1 MQVEEAEPGEPF
13 FSDPR
18 YRGLPFDEKRF
29 RPLEASGGR
38 VACVDGGN
46 ACLLD
51 TPSMAVHLVRA
62 YYNVFNADKRVK
74 QEKAEFLVVARARK
88 GGRALEAECRELNG
102 FCLNGFELNAFD
114 ETVSLNGRKAL
125 PSAIGNVARRYAEWA
140 LTEKA
145 LKEADAVVRDGALET
160 SVSGEADYA
169 RKCFG
174 SGKLC
179 GVAKTCSLLTTTN
192 LPLTAAVQRMAPDGA
207 WVYGPAC
214 ENGHP
219 DHNAEIF
226 VARFHSGS
234 GYAFRFEVEKG
245 GREGIAEKVAFQ
257 CSDSCFP
264 GYPYGLVD
272 ADKMA
277 RVSFRETAAA
287 RQLLGLKNAELLRAT
302 DAHSVLDVI

>member
-1 MQVEEAEPGEPF
+1 MQVSVEESGEPF

-18 YRGLPFDEKRF
+18 YRAIPFDENRF
-29 RPLEASGGR
+29 RPLDARGGR

-46 ACLLD
+46 ICLLNS
-51 TPSMAVHLVRA
+51 PSTAVHLVRA

-74 QEKAEFLVVARARK
+74 QEKAEFLVIARAQN
-88 GGRALEAECRELNG
+88 GGRILESECRELNG
-102 FCLNGFELNAFD
+102 FCLDGFELNAFD
-114 ETVSLNGRKAL
+114 KTVSLNGRKAL
-125 PSAIGNVARRYAEWA
+125 PSAMGNVARRYAEWA

-145 LKEADAVVRDGALET
+145 LNEAEVVVRDGALET

-169 RKCFG
+169 HKCFG

-192 LPLTAAVQRMAPDGA
+192 LPLTVAVQKMAPEGA
-207 WVYGPAC
+207 WLYGPVC
-214 ENGHP
+214 ENEHP

-226 VARFHSGS
+226 VARFHSRS
-234 GYAFRFEVEKG
+234 DYAFRFEVEKG
-245 GREGIAEKVAFQ
+245 GGEGIAEKVAFQ
-257 CSDSCFP
+257 CSDPCFP

-287 RQLLGLKNAELLRAT
+287 RQLLGLKNAGLLRAT